1 MRLRI
6 DPHGQV
12 VCVYGEAI
20 DLAVLGE
27 PAIQRASHVEPD
39 DQGRWWADL
48 GPVGGP
54 RLGPYPLRSLA
65 LQAEAAWLDDCLF
78 PNRDRAAL

>member
-6 DPHGQV
+6 DAHGQV

-20 DLAVLGE
+20 DLAALGT

-39 DQGRWWADL
+39 ETGRWWSDL

-54 RLGPYPLRSLA
+54 RLGPYAYRSEA
-65 LQAEAAWLDDCLF
+65 LQAEAAWLDAYLF
-78 PNRDRAAL
+78 ANP